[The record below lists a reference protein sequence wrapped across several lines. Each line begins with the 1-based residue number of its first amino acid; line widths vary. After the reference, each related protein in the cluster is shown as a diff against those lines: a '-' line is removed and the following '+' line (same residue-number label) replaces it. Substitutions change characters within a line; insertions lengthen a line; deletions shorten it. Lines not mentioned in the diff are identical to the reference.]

1 MNTDIK
7 TKLEK
12 NLGKMLRAALLA
24 AGVAGTAPAS
34 ADVDLMFGV
43 YAADQRVKMMWQ
55 CGSLVSAMEERM
67 SEDLGEPVIIE
78 VDINQNYDQGVEDV
92 TAGLVDFARF
102 PNVDHGWVIHPDV
115 DERVVAAW
123 RKAFTALN
131 FERLP
136 YLANPHIFVEGS
148 YGYCEELE
156 RLAESAHILGALQ

>member
-1 MNTDIK
+1 MSTEIK
-7 TKLEK
+7 KM
-12 NLGKMLRAALLA
+12 LGKLLRTALLLAGA
-24 AGVAGTAPAS
+24 AGAVPAN

-55 CGSLVSAMEERM
+55 CGSLVTAMEERM
-67 SEDLGEPVIIE
+67 SEVLDEPVAIE

-115 DERVVAAW
+115 SERVVAAW
-123 RKAFTALN
+123 RDAFTALN

-148 YGYCEELE
+148 YGYCQELE
-156 RLAESAHILGALQ
+156 RLAESEHILGALQ